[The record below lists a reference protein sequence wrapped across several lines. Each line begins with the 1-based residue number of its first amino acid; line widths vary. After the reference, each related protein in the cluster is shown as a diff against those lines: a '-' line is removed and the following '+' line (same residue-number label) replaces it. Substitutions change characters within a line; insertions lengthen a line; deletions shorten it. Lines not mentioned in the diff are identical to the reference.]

1 MVFEFEFGKITYAAG
16 APKNAPRWIWRCK
29 CGCGLLAGPFRTL
42 RETEADAEAAALRG
56 AGIADAEQESRNNP
70 HH

>member
-1 MVFEFEFGKITYAAG
+1 MVFEFEFGKVTCAPG

-29 CGCGLLAGPFRTL
+29 YGCGTITGPFRTL
-42 RETEADAEAAALRG
+42 REAEADAEAAALG
-56 AGIADAEQESRNNP
+56 SAEIADAQEESRDNT